1 MNRSNTP
8 GLASDGSWD
17 DLWDFLCKQH
27 VNIKHMTGWWLTY
40 PSENMKVSWDD
51 SSQYME
57 YIYIYKLF
65 QTTNQMSKINPAN
78 IIQFKYPEL
87 VVSIYPKKYESLWT
101 SIGIFLE
108 LRDIKLRKPTN
119 TDGNKL

>member
-1 MNRSNTP
+1 
-8 GLASDGSWD
+8 
-17 DLWDFLCKQH
+17 
-27 VNIKHMTGWWLTY
+27 MTGWWLTY

-57 YIYIYKLF
+57 YIYKLF

-87 VVSIYPKKYESLWT
+87 VVSIYPKKYESL
-101 SIGIFLE
+101 
-108 LRDIKLRKPTN
+108 
-119 TDGNKL
+119 